1 MPLLDFADQYPYKRH
16 LSVFRPLIPV
26 RFINPINGAVVEKD
40 GLVDTGAD
48 TSLVT
53 IESLRLMGF
62 ELASLRSRETIGTA
76 GLTRAYEADLIVEV
90 CGVSFHASV
99 VAPEVEGLDYHLL
112 GRNPLFR
119 HVHFAFEE
127 YAEPWRNRVLW
138 KLP

>member
-1 MPLLDFADQYPYKRH
+1 MT
-16 LSVFRPLIPV
+16 
-26 RFINPINGAVVEKD
+26 VEKD

-53 IESLRLMGF
+53 VESLRLMGF
-62 ELASLRSRETIGTA
+62 ELQSLRPRQTRGTA
-76 GLTRAYEADLIVEV
+76 GLSRAYEADLIIEV
-90 CGVSFHASV
+90 CGVSFEATV

-112 GRNPLFR
+112 GREPLFR

-127 YAEPWRNRVLW
+127 YANPQMNRVLW